1 MKKIGVWNYYEV
13 FNTNN
18 YLLLNKDAGIGDNLL
33 EPFNQL
39 YIKGKHNNI
48 DFMTLDL
55 IDNFSDMDGFIF
67 FDFPRMTN
75 RYVKKVFQTDLPKY
89 LVVLESKL
97 IRIDNWDVNKCVFFK
112 KIFTWSDDIANGK
125 KYIKLNLSQKIIKDI
140 KKDISKKKKLCTLI
154 AGNKKINHPLELY
167 SKRVEAIKWFE
178 KNHPE
183 DFDFYGVNWDRYVSG
198 NKYIRYLFRIT
209 GLSKMFKPNY
219 LSYKGKIDSKKD
231 TLEKYKFSICYEN
244 ARDTPGYITEKIFD
258 CFFAGCVPIYWGANN
273 ITDHIPKECFIDKR
287 DFEDYKSLYAY
298 LTDLSDDKYLEY
310 IDAIE
315 NYLKSKEAY
324 KFSAE
329 NFANTIVQVIS
340 DDIH

>member
-1 MKKIGVWNYYEV
+1 LSLDFIGQSIKLTTLAQSFKNNFLTSPLNNSANNTVWSYYEV
-13 FNTNN
+13 LNTNN
-18 YLLLNKDAGIGDNLL
+18 FLLLNKDAGIGDNLL

-39 YIKGKHNNI
+39 YVKGKYNNI

-55 IDNFSDMDGFIF
+55 IDNFNDMEGFIF

-75 RYVKKVFQTDLPKY
+75 KYVKKVFQTDLPKY

-97 IRIDNWDVNKCVFFK
+97 IRIDNWDVKKCVFFK

-183 DFDFYGVNWDRYVSG
+183 DFDFYGIGWDRYVSS
-198 NKYIRYLFRIT
+198 NRYIRYLFRIT
-209 GLSKMFKPNY
+209 GLSKMFKLNY
-219 LSYKGKIDSKKD
+219 PSYKGKIDSKKD
-231 TLEKYKFSICYEN
+231 TLEKYKFSIMTYN
-244 ARDTPGYITEKIFD
+244 PQN
-258 CFFAGCVPIYWGANN
+258 P
-273 ITDHIPKECFIDKR
+273 
-287 DFEDYKSLYAY
+287 SY
-298 LTDLSDDKYLEY
+298 L
-310 IDAIE
+310 
-315 NYLKSKEAY
+315 
-324 KFSAE
+324 
-329 NFANTIVQVIS
+329 
-340 DDIH
+340 